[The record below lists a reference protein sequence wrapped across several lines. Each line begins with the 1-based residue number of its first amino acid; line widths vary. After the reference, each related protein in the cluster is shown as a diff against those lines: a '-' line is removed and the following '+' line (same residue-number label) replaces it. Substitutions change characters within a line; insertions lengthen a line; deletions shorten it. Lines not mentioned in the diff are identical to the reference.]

1 MELRHL
7 RYFIAVAEEL
17 HFGRAAERLYIAQSA
32 LSQQILSLEAELGVQ
47 LLERT
52 KRWVRLTTA
61 GHALLEDSRDII
73 HRVEQA
79 IERSQ
84 RVARGEI
91 GQLRIGFT
99 ILTLHTVLPSMLT
112 TFRDRHPNVQVM
124 LSEMSTQAQLEALS
138 AKQIDVGFLHP
149 PINSPDLELFEIKA
163 EAMMVV
169 LPSQHP
175 LAQLKRLTMRSLSL
189 YPLIIHPRHEG
200 PVLYDQILQL
210 YANVDCQP
218 KIAQEVTTSP
228 TRIGLVA
235 AGIGVTFV
243 PEGLCTLTY
252 PGIVYK
258 KLSGSVP
265 KLSYTVAWQR
275 EGSLPLVQSILN
287 ISRLLLTEARQS
299 NH

>member
-7 RYFIAVAEEL
+7 RYFVAVAEEL

-32 LSQQILSLEAELGVQ
+32 LSQQILSLETEIGIQ

-52 KRWVRLTTA
+52 KRRVQLTAA
-61 GHALLEDSRDII
+61 GQVLLEDTRNII
-73 HRVEQA
+73 HQVEQA

-99 ILTLHTVLPSMLT
+99 ILALHGVLPPMLT
-112 TFRDRHPNVQVM
+112 AFRNRYPNVKLM
-124 LSEMSTQAQLEALS
+124 LSEMSTQAQLEALRHQ
-138 AKQIDVGFLHP
+138 QIDVGFLHP
-149 PINSPDLELFEIKA
+149 PIDGRDLELLEIKS
-163 EAMMVV
+163 EAMVVV

-175 LAQLKRLTMRSLSL
+175 LARRKRITVRSLSP

-200 PVLYDQILQL
+200 PVLYDRILQL
-210 YANVDCQP
+210 YSNADCQP
-218 KIAQEVTTSP
+218 TIAQEATTSP

-235 AGIGVTFV
+235 TGIGVTFV
-243 PEGLCTLTY
+243 PEGLCALTY

-258 KLSGSVP
+258 KLSGTTP
-265 KLSYTVAWQR
+265 RLSYAMAWQR
-275 EGSLPLVQSILN
+275 ENSLPLVRSFLKVN
-287 ISRLLLTEARQS
+287 
-299 NH
+299 

>member
-7 RYFIAVAEEL
+7 RYFVAVAEEL

-32 LSQQILSLEAELGVQ
+32 LSQQILSLEAKLGIQ

-52 KRWVRLTTA
+52 KRRVRLTAA
-61 GHALLEDSRDII
+61 GQALLEDTRNII
-73 HRVEQA
+73 HQVEQA
-79 IERSQ
+79 IERAQ

-99 ILTLHTVLPSMLT
+99 ILALHSVLPPMLA
-112 TFRDRHPNVQVM
+112 TFRNRYPNVQLM
-124 LSEMSTQAQLEALS
+124 LSEMSTQAQLEALRT
-138 AKQIDVGFLHP
+138 KQIDVGFLHP
-149 PINSPDLELFEIKA
+149 PINEPDLELFAIKT

-175 LAQLKRLTMRSLSL
+175 LARCKRLTVQSFSL
-189 YPLIIHPRHEG
+189 YPLIIHPRYEG

-210 YANVDCQP
+210 YANADCQP
-218 KIAQEVTTSP
+218 TIAQEATTSP

-235 AGIGVTFV
+235 TGIGVTFV
-243 PEGLCTLTY
+243 PEGLCTLNY

-258 KLSGSVP
+258 KLSGSIP
-265 KLSYTVAWQR
+265 RLSYAMAWQR
-275 EGSLPLVQSILN
+275 EDALPLVQSLLN
-287 ISRLLLTEARQS
+287 INGLPL
-299 NH
+299 NHASTD

>member
-32 LSQQILSLEAELGVQ
+32 LSQQILSLEAELRIQ

-52 KRWVRLTTA
+52 KRRVRLTIA
-61 GHALLEDSRDII
+61 GQSLLEDSREII

-84 RVARGEI
+84 RAARGEI

-99 ILTLHTVLPSMLT
+99 ILALHSVLPSVLA
-112 TFRDRHPNVQVM
+112 TFRDHHPNVQLR
-124 LSEMSTQAQLEALS
+124 LSEMSTQAQLEALH

-149 PINSPDLELFEIKA
+149 PINSPDLELFEIKT
-163 EAMMVV
+163 EALMVV
-169 LPSQHP
+169 LPSQHT
-175 LAQLKRLTMRSLSL
+175 LGQRKRLTVRSLIP

-200 PVLYDQILQL
+200 AVLYDQILQL

-243 PEGLCTLTY
+243 PEGLCSLNY

-258 KLSGSVP
+258 KLSGEIP
-265 KLSYTVAWQR
+265 KLSYAMAWQR
-275 EGSLPLVQSILN
+275 EDTLPLVQSLLN
-287 ISRLLLTEARQS
+287 ISRLPF
-299 NH
+299 NHVSTD

>member
-52 KRWVRLTTA
+52 KRWVRLTTP
-61 GHALLEDSRDII
+61 GQALLKDARDII

-84 RVARGEI
+84 RIARGEI

-99 ILTLHTVLPSMLT
+99 ILSLHSVLPQILA
-112 TFRDRHPNVQVM
+112 TFRERYPNVQLT
-124 LSEMSTQAQLEALS
+124 LSEMSTQAQLEALR

-149 PINSPDLELFEIKA
+149 PIDERDLELFAIKT
-163 EAMMVV
+163 EVMMVA

-175 LAQLKRLTMRSLSL
+175 LAPRKRLTMRSLIP
-189 YPLIIHPRHEG
+189 YPLIVHPRHEG
-200 PVLYDQILQL
+200 PVLYDQILQM

-235 AGIGVTFV
+235 TGIGVTFV
-243 PEGLCTLTY
+243 PEGLCALNY
-252 PGIVYK
+252 PGIVYR
-258 KLSGSVP
+258 KLSGSTP
-265 KLSYTVAWQR
+265 RLSYAMAWQR
-275 EGSLPLVQSILN
+275 EETLPLVQSLLN
-287 ISRLLLTEARQS
+287 ISRLPL
-299 NH
+299 NHTSTD

>member
-32 LSQQILSLEAELGVQ
+32 LSQQILGLEAELEVQ

-52 KRWVRLTTA
+52 KRRVRLTIA
-61 GHALLEDSRDII
+61 GQALLEDAREILF
-73 HRVEQA
+73 RVEQA
-79 IERSQ
+79 VERSQ
-84 RVARGEI
+84 RVAREEI

-99 ILTLHTVLPSMLT
+99 ILSLHSVLPQILA
-112 TFRDRHPNVQVM
+112 TFRNLHPNVQLI
-124 LSEMSTQAQLEALS
+124 LSEMSTQTQLEALR

-149 PINSPDLELFEIKA
+149 PVNQQDLELFDIKM
-163 EAMMVV
+163 ETMMVV

-175 LAQLKRLTMRSLSL
+175 LAQRKQLTMRSLIP
-189 YPLIIHPRHEG
+189 YPSIVHPRHEG
-200 PVLYDQILQL
+200 PVLYDRILQL
-210 YANVDCQP
+210 YANVGCQP

-235 AGIGVTFV
+235 TGIGVTFV
-243 PEGLCTLTY
+243 PEGLCALTY

-258 KLSGSVP
+258 KLSGAIP
-265 KLSYTVAWQR
+265 KLSYA
-275 EGSLPLVQSILN
+275 I
-287 ISRLLLTEARQS
+287 A
-299 NH
+299 

>member
-7 RYFIAVAEEL
+7 RYFVAVAEEL

-32 LSQQILSLEAELGVQ
+32 LSQQILSLEAELGIP

-52 KRWVRLTTA
+52 KRRVQLTAA
-61 GHALLEDSRDII
+61 GQALLEDARNIL
-73 HRVEQA
+73 HQVEQA

-99 ILTLHTVLPSMLT
+99 ILALHSILPPMLA
-112 TFRDRHPNVQVM
+112 TFRKHYPKVQLV
-124 LSEMSTQAQLEALS
+124 LSEMSTQAQLEALRHQ
-138 AKQIDVGFLHP
+138 QIDVGFLHP
-149 PINSPDLELFEIKA
+149 PINERDLELVEIKT

-169 LPSQHP
+169 LSSQHP
-175 LAQLKRLTMRSLSL
+175 LARRKRLTVRSLSP
-189 YPLIIHPRHEG
+189 YPLIVHPRHEG

-210 YANVDCQP
+210 YANADCQP
-218 KIAQEVTTSP
+218 TIAQEATTSP

-235 AGIGVTFV
+235 TGIGITFV
-243 PEGLCTLTY
+243 PEGFCALNY

-265 KLSYTVAWQR
+265 RLSYGMAWQR
-275 EGSLPLVQSILN
+275 EDTAPLVQSLLN
-287 ISRLLLTEARQS
+287 INRLPL
-299 NH
+299 NHASTD

>member
-32 LSQQILSLEAELGVQ
+32 LSQQILSLESELGVQ

-61 GHALLEDSRDII
+61 GHTLLKDSRDIM

-99 ILTLHTVLPSMLT
+99 ILTLHTVLPSVLA
-112 TFRDRHPNVQVM
+112 TFRDHHPNVQLI
-124 LSEMSTQAQLEALS
+124 LSEMSTQAQLEALC

-149 PINSPDLELFEIKA
+149 PINSPDLELFDIKT
-163 EAMMVV
+163 ETMMVV

-175 LAQLKRLTMRSLSL
+175 LTQLKRLTMRSLSP

-265 KLSYTVAWQR
+265 ELSYAIAWQR

-287 ISRLLLTEARQS
+287 ISRLL
-299 NH
+299 

>member
-32 LSQQILSLEAELGVQ
+32 LSQQILGLEAELGIR

-52 KRWVRLTTA
+52 KRRVRLTTA
-61 GHALLEDSRDII
+61 GQAFLEDARNII

-79 IERSQ
+79 IEKSQ

-99 ILTLHTVLPSMLT
+99 ILSLHSVLPPILA
-112 TFRDRHPNVQVM
+112 TFRNHHPNVQLM
-124 LSEMSTQAQLEALS
+124 LSEMSTQAQLEALR

-149 PINSPDLELFEIKA
+149 PINQQDLELFAIKT
-163 EAMMVV
+163 EAMTVV

-175 LAQLKRLTMRSLSL
+175 LARRKRLTMRSLIP
-189 YPLIIHPRHEG
+189 YPLIIHPRYEG

-210 YANVDCQP
+210 YANADCQP
-218 KIAQEVTTSP
+218 TIAQEVTTSP

-235 AGIGVTFV
+235 TGIGVTFV
-243 PEGLCTLTY
+243 PEGLCALNY

-258 KLSGSVP
+258 KLSGSTP
-265 KLSYTVAWQR
+265 RLSYAMAWQR
-275 EGSLPLVQSILN
+275 EKTLPLVQSLLN
-287 ISRLLLTEARQS
+287 ISRLPL
-299 NH
+299 NHTSTD